1 VDVVTMRRR
10 VVEARVGRLATV
22 TPDGGPHVVP
32 CCYAIEGDTV
42 YSAVDGKPK
51 STPQLQRLDNIR
63 RHPATSLLVD
73 HYDDDWATLWWIR
86 LDGAARVLEPGEAS
100 EHAHAV
106 DLLVEKYQQY
116 REQRPTD
123 AVVALDVRV
132 WRAWAA

>member
-1 VDVVTMRRR
+1 MRRR
-10 VVEARVGRLATV
+10 VVEARVGLLATV
-22 TPDGGPHVVP
+22 TPEGAPHVVP
-32 CCYAIEGDTV
+32 CCYAIDGDTV

-86 LDGAARVLEPGEAS
+86 LDGTARVLEAGDS
-100 EHAHAV
+100 TEHAHAI
-106 DLLVEKYQQY
+106 DLLAEKYEQY
-116 REQRPTD
+116 RDMRPTD